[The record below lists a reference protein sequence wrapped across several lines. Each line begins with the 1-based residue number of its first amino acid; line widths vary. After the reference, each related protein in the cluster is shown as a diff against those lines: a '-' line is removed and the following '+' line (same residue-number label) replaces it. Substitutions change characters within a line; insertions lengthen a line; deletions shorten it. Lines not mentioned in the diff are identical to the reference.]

1 MTRVGESTGSLH
13 DMLTNVS
20 DFYDEEIETRIATI
34 MVFLEPMML
43 VVMGGFVV
51 LIMLAIYMPLLRSY
65 SQSAY

>member
-1 MTRVGESTGSLH
+1 M
-13 DMLTNVS
+13 S

-34 MVFLEPMML
+34 MVFLEPLML
-43 VVMGGFVV
+43 VLMGGFVV